1 MAYSSGMLNKRITI
15 AKRTEAVA
23 GKSGRDS
30 AGIKYEIIGT
40 FWAGEDFNKGVKSL
54 RNGAVEAYNV
64 VMFRMRYHECI
75 NRWCLIQYNGTWYEI
90 ESCNEDQQAN
100 TIQITAHE
108 MPNQKVT
115 LVEDTQK

>member
-15 AKRTEAVA
+15 AKRTGAVA

-30 AGIKYEIIGT
+30 GGIKYEIIGT
-40 FWAGEDFNKGVKSL
+40 FWAAEDFNKGVKAL

-64 VMFRMRYHECI
+64 VMFRLRYHECI

-90 ESCNEDQQAN
+90 ESCNEDRQAN
-100 TIQITAHE
+100 QIQITAHE

-115 LVEDTQK
+115 LVENDQK

>member
-1 MAYSSGMLNKRITI
+1 MAYSSGMLNKRVTI

-40 FWAGEDFNKGVKSL
+40 FWAAEDFNKGVKAL
-54 RNGAVEAYNV
+54 RNGTVEAYNV

-75 NRWCLIQYNGTWYEI
+75 NRWCLIRYNGVWYEI

-100 TIQITAHE
+100 QIQITAHE

>member
-1 MAYSSGMLNKRITI
+1 MAYSSGMLDKRVVI

-30 AGIKYEIIGT
+30 GGIKYEIIGR
-40 FWAGEDFNKGVKSL
+40 FWAAFDPNRGVKSL
-54 RNGAVEAYNV
+54 RLGAVEAYNT
-64 VMFRMRYHECI
+64 VMFRLRWHECI
-75 NRWCLIQYNGTWYEI
+75 NRWCLIQYQGTWYEI
-90 ESCNEDQQAN
+90 ESCIPDEQEN